1 MEMIYPQV
9 VSLISRLSFS
19 ERAVRGR
26 YNFQTWSEGKGQKHT
41 WSSPVLKFHLAPRMP
56 VQSLYRTLETSQPER
71 WAEQLDVTQ
80 RQ

>member
-1 MEMIYPQV
+1 MEIPPG
-9 VSLISRLSFS
+9 SISRQPSIIS

-26 YNFQTWSEGKGQKHT
+26 YELQTWSEGKRQKHT
-41 WSSPVLKFHLAPRMP
+41 LSPPVLKFPLAPRMP
-56 VQSLYRTLETSQPER
+56 VHSLYRTLETALPER